1 MDTERYLKSKN
12 IPSTSLGYI
21 YLIDAIEMVIKDRT
35 QAYHIVRDIYIPIGV
50 KYGKSKESV
59 ERAIRYCL
67 TKVDKPT
74 SNAEFIIDSAIVIAN
89 NRKRQ
94 RKR

>member
-1 MDTERYLKSKN
+1 MVERYLKSKN
-12 IPSTSLGYI
+12 IPTTSMGFI

-35 QAYHIVRDIYIPIGV
+35 LAYHIVRDVYTPIGK

-67 TKVDKPT
+67 TKVDKPI
-74 SNAEFIIDSAIVIAN
+74 SNTEFIIDSAIVIKN

>member
-1 MDTERYLKSKN
+1 
-12 IPSTSLGYI
+12 
-21 YLIDAIEMVIKDRT
+21 MVIKDRT
-35 QAYHIVRDIYIPIGV
+35 LAYHIVRDVYIPIGK
-50 KYGKSKESV
+50 KYGKSKDSV

-67 TKVDKPT
+67 TKLDNKT
-74 SNAEFIIDSAIVIAN
+74 SNAEFIIDSAIVIQN

>member
-1 MDTERYLKSKN
+1 MIERYLKSKG
-12 IPSTSLGYI
+12 IPNTSIGFI

-35 QAYHIVRDIYIPIGV
+35 LAYHIVRDVYIPIGK
-50 KYGKSKESV
+50 KYGKSKDSI

-67 TKVDKPT
+67 TKADKST
-74 SNAEFIIDSAIVIAN
+74 SNAEFIIDSAIVIKN
-89 NRKRQ
+89 NRNKQ

>member
-1 MDTERYLKSKN
+1 MVERYLKSNN
-12 IPSTSLGYI
+12 IPTTSIEFI

-35 QAYHIVRDIYIPIGV
+35 LAYHIVRDVYTPIGK

-67 TKVDKPT
+67 TKWDKPI
-74 SNAEFIIDSAIVIAN
+74 NNNEFIIDSAIVIKN
-89 NRKRQ
+89 NRNKQ